1 MSLLSLYMFC
11 VVAGGVLM
19 GTSIF
24 LGGDHDHDADFDAD
38 FDADL
43 DVDADMD
50 LDLDADADLDV
61 DAHVDLDHGGLD
73 VGHHGGGFEWSVL
86 PFGSLRFWTFLV
98 ETFGLT
104 GALLSCAGIPSAA
117 TLGIALSM
125 GTIMG
130 WGAFVFFR
138 WLAKE
143 EVSGQVALAGF
154 KESEG
159 RVLVRIPVGGKG
171 KILLDNAAG
180 RVEMLAV
187 SMDGDEIGRDAQV
200 LVVGVADGVAQVTA
214 LTPARREASESA
226 REAVAAASRQ
236 SKAEKNL

>member
-1 MSLLSLYMFC
+1 MTLYMVC

-24 LGGDHDHDADFDAD
+24 LGGDADADADMDMDLDADVDADFDL
-38 FDADL
+38 DA
-43 DVDADMD
+43 DVDADG
-50 LDLDADADLDV
+50 
-61 DAHVDLDHGGLD
+61 DLDHGAD
-73 VGHHGGGFEWSVL
+73 IAHAGGGLEWSVL

-117 TLGIALSM
+117 TLGIALGM

-143 EVSGQVALAGF
+143 EVSGKVALTDY
-154 KESEG
+154 KNSEA

-171 KILLDNAAG
+171 KILLDSAAG
-180 RVEMLAV
+180 RVELMAT
-187 SMDGDEIGRDAQV
+187 SMDTEEIGRNAQV
-200 LVVGVADGVAQVTA
+200 LVVGVTEGVAQVTA
-214 LTPARREASESA
+214 LSPAPKKEASEAA
-226 REAVAAASRQ
+226 REAVAAAQRSQ
-236 SKAEKNL
+236 TEKNL